1 MESAN
6 KKYQNSKDFYKQN
19 PEAYE
24 LHKQKAL
31 DYYYRN
37 KERICQ
43 MNKEKRLNIRRLK
56 IQEKVKSKGGG
67 AQRKVET
74 E

>member
-1 MESAN
+1 MESA

-43 MNKEKRLNIRRLK
+43 RNKEKRLNIKRLAK
-56 IQEKVKSKGGG
+56 TNK
-67 AQRKVET
+67 
-74 E
+74 

>member
-1 MESAN
+1 MESAT

-31 DYYYRN
+31 EYYYKN
-37 KERICQ
+37 KELISTR
-43 MNKEKRLNIRRLK
+43 NKEKRLKIRRLK
-56 IQEKVKSKGGG
+56 IQEKVK
-67 AQRKVET
+67 RKVET